1 MVGSPNKQTR
11 HMMKYRLPVKI
22 IIVKHTVRGMIALE
36 QIAYV
41 GNPQYGVQP
50 QPIEFKDVPQRLWG
64 TWHTVAD
71 PTLVERVLCEAFNH
85 LGPSVVQAVVDLT
98 RTIHD
103 GSSRNLAV
111 ANEPYPMTTRSNPC
125 ELGGRIYWIH
135 GRDLPGYPASHGWI
149 PPTISRCRMNDAWKV
164 FAWVL
169 GDEVDED
176 HVIPSQTVSVSTSL
190 ARLWEISRSN
200 CCGAKTGFN
209 LGPMVLVTVLS
220 PGALCASTLNDTH
233 QNDHNRDDQEGMN
246 ESAHG
251 VRGNK
256 TQNPEDDQDDGDG
269 LEHGASPFAIR

>member
-1 MVGSPNKQTR
+1 MWEIPSTASSRNQLSL
-11 HMMKYRLPVKI
+11 RLS
-22 IIVKHTVRGMIALE
+22 
-36 QIAYV
+36 
-41 GNPQYGVQP
+41 
-50 QPIEFKDVPQRLWG
+50 PQRLWG
-64 TWHTVAD
+64 ACYTVAD
-71 PTLVERVLCEAFNH
+71 PTLVERVLREAFNH

-98 RTIHD
+98 CTIHD

-125 ELGGRIYWIH
+125 ELGGRVYWIH

-176 HVIPSQTVSVSTSL
+176 HVIRKRSPCPLRWQGSGKL
-190 ARLWEISRSN
+190 AVQN

-209 LGPMVLVTVLS
+209 LGPMVLVTALS

-251 VRGNK
+251 IRGNK

-269 LEHGASPFAIR
+269 LEHGASPFSIR